1 MLCCV
6 VLCCVVLCGVVWC
19 GVVLWC
25 GVVWCGVVYVWGRG
39 GRGGCGRDVWH
50 ACVSMRANDHAA
62 NLKMD
67 Q

>member
-1 MLCCV
+1 MLCCVVLCCVVLCCVVLCCV

-19 GVVLWC
+19 MYGE
-25 GVVWCGVVYVWGRG
+25 GEG
-39 GRGGCGRDVWH
+39 GGCGRDVWH
-50 ACVSMRANDHAA
+50 ACVSMRANDHPA